1 MKAHDPLEQIR
12 KLTRLLLISCA
23 GNIALLAF
31 LFFYI
36 SKEAPPRPYCELK
49 PATPEEL
56 LEPLAFEKNNAE
68 VLRQFKDL
76 SIEQLTEK
84 LNDTQL
90 VENGFTQRDLALSA
104 LLFFHHFDLNRALP
118 GSLYP
123 TQIRKIP
130 LGKNKTGHIVEL
142 SVCPGLTNEQFS
154 SIIQFLKLE
163 KWPITAHG
171 MFNQLKRQGKNH
183 NPTLQEA
190 FFLTPEFIS
199 AEVLLNRSQLKIET
213 RQILNLVLEGPWKI
227 LSDLNA
233 QQKIAQDLS
242 SARRQRFLL
251 DYIAYKSKEAA
262 YLLLKIE
269 IEFTSKKLDDKH
281 LLVML
286 ELLEEKTP
294 EAERL
299 AKILITSPRS
309 DLIWNLAATRL
320 FQYAN
325 EPLPPEGL
333 RQAALQRFILVR
345 PAKTK
350 LPSFSSLEIKS
361 KTSPPEKVIIPP
373 KIKPPI
379 EKIYIVQEG
388 DSLWKIAKR
397 FKVDIDFLQTYNK
410 LHSDFLK
417 PGTTLKIPNPKE

>member
-31 LFFYI
+31 LVFSIY
-36 SKEAPPRPYCELK
+36 KEAPPRPYCELK
-49 PATPEEL
+49 PAAPEERL
-56 LEPLAFEKNNAE
+56 QPLAFEKNNAE
-68 VLRQFKDL
+68 VLRLFKDL

-84 LNDTQL
+84 LTDTQL

-104 LLFFHHFDLNRALP
+104 LLFFHHFDLSRALP

-123 TQIRKIP
+123 TQMRKIP
-130 LGKNKTGHIVEL
+130 LGKNKAGNLVEL
-142 SVCPGLTNEQFS
+142 SLCPGLTNEQFS
-154 SIIQFLKLE
+154 SIIQFLKRE
-163 KWPITAHG
+163 QWPITAQG
-171 MFNQLKRQGKNH
+171 MFNQLKKQRKSH
-183 NPTLQEA
+183 NLTLQEA

-199 AEVLLNRSQLKIET
+199 AEVLLNRSQFKIENSE
-213 RQILNLVLEGPWKI
+213 ILNLILQGPWKI
-227 LSDLNA
+227 LSDLNT

-251 DYIAYKSKEAA
+251 DYIAYKSNIAA
-262 YLLLKIE
+262 YLLLRIE
-269 IEFTSKKLDDKH
+269 PEFTSKKLDDRH

-325 EPLPPEGL
+325 EPLPAENL
-333 RQAALQRFILVR
+333 RQAALHRFILVR
-345 PAKTK
+345 PVKTK
-350 LPSFSSLEIKS
+350 LPTFSSLEIKP
-361 KTSPPEKVIIPP
+361 KPPATDKVIIPP
-373 KIKPPI
+373 KIKPPA
-379 EKIYIVQEG
+379 EKIYTVQEG